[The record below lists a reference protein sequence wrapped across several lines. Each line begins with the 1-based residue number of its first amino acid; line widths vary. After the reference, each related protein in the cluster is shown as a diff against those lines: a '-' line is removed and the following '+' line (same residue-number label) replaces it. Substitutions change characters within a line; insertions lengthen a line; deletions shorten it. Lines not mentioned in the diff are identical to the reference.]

1 MSMWLRPVFG
11 IGVLAVSSWVAGAAM
26 AAPLT
31 YSVVQAESNVSLTA
45 GVNAVVD
52 VNPDLLNTFPQYGNM
67 TGSSNTKPTK
77 FSNVIADVGL
87 PGGFNDGANGITF
100 SELSIRLQDLPGPL
114 EGFGVI
120 SVPLDITGS
129 SIQILGFNATFSS
142 FRLDINA
149 PFSSALTPTGNPDEW
164 LWAGPADVT
173 LSGTIAPVVFVPTV
187 GPVPL
192 GSFPFSQALTMPL
205 AGTFAGIPTGTE
217 INVGIPSGTLHD
229 QNLSLPPIDVPL
241 NLVEL
246 GLITAYFH
254 LDTLTLADISTSVV
268 YRSAT
273 PVPEPGTAALLV
285 LGLAGLAARRC
296 RR

>member
-1 MSMWLRPVFG
+1 MSMRRLRRGFG
-11 IGVLAVSSWVAGAAM
+11 IGVLSCGVAGAAT
-26 AAPLT
+26 AVPLT

-52 VNPDLLNTFPQYGNM
+52 VNPDLLNVFPQYGNM
-67 TGSSNTKPTK
+67 TSSSNTKPTK
-77 FSNVIADVGL
+77 FSTVIADVGL

-100 SELSIRLQDLPGPL
+100 SELEIQLRDLPGPF

-129 SIQILGFNATFSS
+129 SFQLLGYEATFSS
-142 FRLDINA
+142 FQLTINA
-149 PFSSALTPTGNPDEW
+149 PFSSALQPSVNPGEW
-164 LWAGPADVT
+164 LWANLADVT
-173 LSGTIAPVVFVPTV
+173 LSGTIDPVVFVPTV

-192 GSFPFSQALTMPL
+192 GSFPFSQTLTMPL
-205 AGTFAGIPTGTE
+205 AGTFASVPTGTE
-217 INVGIPSGTLHD
+217 INVGIPSDALHD
-229 QNLSLPPIDVPL
+229 QNLSLPPVDVPL
-241 NLVEL
+241 NLLQL

-254 LDTLTLADISTSVV
+254 LDNLVLADISTSVV
-268 YRSAT
+268 YRNAT

-285 LGLAGLAARRC
+285 VGLAGLASRRW